1 MYTMFKFRAVTS
13 FVVFFFFSG
22 FNAERGRGV
31 SPLNMVYFVV
41 GGGFKD

>member
-13 FVVFFFFSG
+13 FVVFFFSG

-31 SPLNMVYFVV
+31 SPLNMVYIVV